1 MALVTQTEDMILGT
15 ARGALGK
22 AGGPDFMGLAGIYQ
36 VQKYGGKEIRRKCNF
51 YDFVITHTTEQNTNR
66 DNFAL
71 AVSTWQALS
80 LDDKMVYNKKAKR
93 KAMSG
98 FNLFIKYFLN
108 S

>member
-1 MALVTQTEDMILGT
+1 MALVTAEEDMILGT

-36 VQKYGGKEIRRKCNF
+36 VQKYGGKEIRRKCAF
-51 YDFVITHTTEQNTNR
+51 YDYVITHTTEQTTNR

-71 AVSTWQALS
+71 AVATWQS
-80 LDDKMVYNKKAKR
+80 LTDEQKMVYNKLAKGR
-93 KAMSG
+93 PLSG
-98 FNLFIKYFLN
+98 FNLFIKYFMN